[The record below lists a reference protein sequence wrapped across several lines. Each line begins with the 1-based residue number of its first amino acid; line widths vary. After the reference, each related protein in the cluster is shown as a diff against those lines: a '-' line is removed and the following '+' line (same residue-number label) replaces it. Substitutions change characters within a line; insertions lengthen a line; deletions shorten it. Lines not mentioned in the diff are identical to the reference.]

1 MQPFIELQY
10 VGYLLFVIG
19 LIGAV
24 VPLLPGPPL
33 IWLGALVWGIGDG
46 FQAYSWPLL
55 LVLALMVVLGV
66 AGDHFIVAA
75 TTRRAGVSWRAI
87 FAALVGGLVGGGIG
101 GTALPI
107 IGSVI
112 GALLGAVL
120 ALVVV
125 EYLIR
130 KEWAVA
136 WRASRAYLKGFFI
149 GVAFDLT
156 LCVAMIGV
164 WALGAWVL

>member
-1 MQPFIELQY
+1 MQPFFELQII
-10 VGYLLFVIG
+10 GYLLFFLG

-24 VPLLPGPPL
+24 VPILPGPPF
-33 IWLGALVWGIGDG
+33 IWIGALVWGIGDG
-46 FQAYSWPLL
+46 FSSYSWPLL
-55 LVLALMVVLGV
+55 LVLAVMVGLGI

-87 FAALVGGLVGGGIG
+87 LAALIGGLVGGAVG
-101 GTALPI
+101 GSFIPV

-120 ALVVV
+120 ALVAV

-130 KEWAVA
+130 REWAVA

-149 GVAFDLT
+149 GVAFDLS
-156 LCVAMIGV
+156 LCVTMIGV
-164 WALGAWVL
+164 WALGVWVI